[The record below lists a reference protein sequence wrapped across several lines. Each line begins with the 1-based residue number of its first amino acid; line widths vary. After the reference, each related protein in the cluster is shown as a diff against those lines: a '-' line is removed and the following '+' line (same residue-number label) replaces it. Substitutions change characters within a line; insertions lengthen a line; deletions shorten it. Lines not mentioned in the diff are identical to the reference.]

1 MASPTKSQNMGQ
13 TFPVFPLSVSV
24 LFVRQTPIKRDS
36 TGYPEIPPPP
46 SPVSPSSP
54 QDLIPKTILDD
65 IIWPV
70 DIIPKTILDDII
82 WPVDIIPREV
92 LINLF
97 IEPLTPL
104 EESLRLFDPLMAM

>member
-1 MASPTKSQNMGQ
+1 MSSPTKSQNMGQ
-13 TFPVFPLSVSV
+13 TFPVFPLSVSF

-36 TGYPEIPPPP
+36 TGYPVIPPP
-46 SPVSPSSP
+46 SHVSPSSP
-54 QDLIPKTILDD
+54 QDL
-65 IIWPV
+65 
-70 DIIPKTILDDII
+70 IPKTILDDII

>member
-1 MASPTKSQNMGQ
+1 MASPTKSQNMDR
-13 TFPVFPLSVSV
+13 TFPVSPLSVSV
-24 LFVRQTPIKRDS
+24 LFVRQTPIKRGS
-36 TGYPEIPPPP
+36 TGYPVIPPPP

-70 DIIPKTILDDII
+70 DIIP
-82 WPVDIIPREV
+82 REV
-92 LINLF
+92 LTNLF

>member
-1 MASPTKSQNMGQ
+1 MASPTKSQNIDQ

-36 TGYPEIPPPP
+36 TGYPVIPPPP
-46 SPVSPSSP
+46 SPVSPSPP

-70 DIIPKTILDDII
+70 DI
-82 WPVDIIPREV
+82 PRED
-92 LINLF
+92 
-97 IEPLTPL
+97 LTPL

>member
-1 MASPTKSQNMGQ
+1 MASPTKSQNM
-13 TFPVFPLSVSV
+13 PVLPLSVNV

-36 TGYPEIPPPP
+36 TGYPVIPPP

-54 QDLIPKTILDD
+54 QDL
-65 IIWPV
+65 
-70 DIIPKTILDDII
+70 IPKTILDDII

-104 EESLRLFDPLMAM
+104 EESLRLFDPLMSM